1 MVSTRLVFILFQVN
15 FRYQHFDFI
24 YFIYNF
30 FLFCLFIYISVPRKV
45 LREEYDSPSEPD
57 EPHQTDFD
65 PDQDDLYDD
74 DQFYRE
80 SEIPPPAPKLQG
92 TLNNKDSRPTDIPAI
107 ENSSIA
113 VPPLRSRN
121 DNGLEGFYKNFIYKK
136 IYELFFKKN
145 YFGYRVGITT

>member
-1 MVSTRLVFILFQVN
+1 MFIK
-15 FRYQHFDFI
+15 
-24 YFIYNF
+24 
-30 FLFCLFIYISVPRKV
+30 ISVPRKV

-121 DNGLEGFYKNFIYKK
+121 DNGLEGFYKKFISFFFLKK
-136 IYELFFKKN
+136 IIF
-145 YFGYRVGITT
+145 V

>member
-1 MVSTRLVFILFQVN
+1 MVRTKFILYSFFVT
-15 FRYQHFDFI
+15 QHFDFFV
-24 YFIYNF
+24 Y
-30 FLFCLFIYISVPRKV
+30 LLSVPRKV

-121 DNGLEGFYKNFIYKK
+121 DNHNGLEGFYKNFICKK
-136 IYELFFKKN
+136 FMSFF
-145 YFGYRVGITT
+145 